1 MSYNMRALG
10 LIIIT
15 LLLLTAGEAD
25 DTDAQGWTCGYRGLC
40 RKHCYAQE
48 YMIGYHGCP
57 RRYRICTAPAPLNS
71 TAMKTTVTQHNDSM
85 DVYLFLTQSEHYLLR
100 EASKFKS
107 QFPSYCY

>member
-57 RRYRICTAPAPLNS
+57 RRYRVGGKLCR
-71 TAMKTTVTQHNDSM
+71 TVD
-85 DVYLFLTQSEHYLLR
+85 L
-100 EASKFKS
+100 
-107 QFPSYCY
+107 